1 MTKLDQLLQNL
12 TEREPSPASNQA
24 MHRALAQIHDTPQ
37 LPPLPVKRSWR
48 WLPKTIVLALIAAF
62 AIGFGWQHFSPTQ
75 SNIDQVPNNFD
86 NSTFTPPSA
95 TGQNFAA
102 PQTSQS
108 SGITLTMK
116 QVYADRNGYGFTLTF
131 PEDLVGTKKKD
142 QVEPFVD
149 LVWQT
154 GQTLTSPGFLSDRD
168 VAGDQAWVQQNNIAA
183 VFKEDNSA
191 LDKLALMSDTR
202 HGGELFVN
210 VIQENLPL
218 TTPSKVYIRRL
229 YLGGKTY
236 TGNWQFQVSPIGDS
250 PRTLNGQT
258 NDIKASLI
266 TTRAG
271 SVLTIQWPKR
281 LYKDKALATS
291 LIINGHQID
300 ESREGNEVTGDT
312 VISKFPFSV
321 TQEAVKG
328 TVQVQFGDKTVTLQ

>member
-12 TEREPSPASNQA
+12 PEREPSPASNQA

-116 QVYADRNGYGFTLTF
+116 QVYADRNGYGFALTF
-131 PEDLVGTKKKD
+131 PEDLVGTKQTNHPD
-142 QVEPFVD
+142 PSVD

-154 GQTLTSPGFLSDRD
+154 GQTVTTPGFSDD
-168 VAGDQAWVQQNNIAA
+168 TKTDDDHAWAHQNNIGA
-183 VFKEDNSA
+183 VFSVDDHTNISYPTPSFT
-191 LDKLALMSDTR
+191 LRS
-202 HGGELFVN
+202 GELFVN

-218 TTPSKVYIRRL
+218 TTPTKVYIHRL
-229 YLGGKTY
+229 YLNGKIY

-250 PRTLNGQT
+250 SRTLSGHIDN
-258 NDIKASLI
+258 IKAALVS
-266 TTRAG
+266 TRAG
-271 SVLTIQWPKR
+271 SILTIQWPKS
-281 LYKDKALATS
+281 LFNAKALATS
-291 LIINGHQID
+291 LIINGHQLD
-300 ESREGNEVTGDT
+300 ESQESNQVTGDT
-312 VISKFPFSV
+312 VTSTFPFAV
-321 TQEAVKG
+321 TKESVKG